1 MGIIPPLFLLKWKIN
16 FRLLLNKRK
25 KVPAQKMRKP
35 APDESEPA
43 RETVGAARNLG
54 ISAQKK
60 VSAQEV

>member
-1 MGIIPPLFLLKWKIN
+1 
-16 FRLLLNKRK
+16 
-25 KVPAQKMRKP
+25 MRKP

-60 VSAQEV
+60 GVRTRSVETRPQ